1 MVIIDY
7 CGHSFF
13 VQQDNDQ
20 KKYLIHEFFFFK
32 KRLHFLTWGMT
43 TKGNTREEK
52 EKRRNVIS
60 GYLCNILN

>member
-20 KKYLIHEFFFFK
+20 KKYLIHEFFFFQK
-32 KRLHFLTWGMT
+32 KIAFSDLGYDNQR
-43 TKGNTREEK
+43 KY
-52 EKRRNVIS
+52 KRREREVQKCHFW
-60 GYLCNILN
+60 LPV